1 MDTVTI
7 TWKAFGEP
15 TSATIEWDIDWI
27 TTDRLDVCNQA
38 FRDTNLYN
46 GSLWDALEPHLPED
60 RTHTALSVGD
70 EVEVAGFTYRCE
82 GMGWSITTTKES
94 V

>member
-1 MDTVTI
+1 MNTVRI
-7 TWKAFGEP
+7 TWKAFGDP
-15 TSATIEWDIDWI
+15 TSATIEWND
-27 TTDRLDVCNQA
+27 TDAQNVCNQA
-38 FRDTNLYN
+38 FRDTNLYE

-70 EVEVAGFTYRCE
+70 EIEVAGVTYRCE
-82 GMGWSITTTKES
+82 GMGWSIISTTKES